1 METRKRV
8 LGDEHPDTLTSMSNL
23 AYTLWSQSSY
33 NEAVALIELC
43 FQSREQVLGRQHTD
57 TQSSL
62 ETLDGWQ
69 AHLCEGPS

>member
-1 METRKRV
+1 V
-8 LGDEHPDTLTSMSNL
+8 LGDEHPHTLTSMSNL

-33 NEAVALIELC
+33 NEAVALIESC
-43 FQSREQVLGRQHTD
+43 FQSREQVLGRQHPD

-69 AHLCEGPS
+69 AHLCEGPL